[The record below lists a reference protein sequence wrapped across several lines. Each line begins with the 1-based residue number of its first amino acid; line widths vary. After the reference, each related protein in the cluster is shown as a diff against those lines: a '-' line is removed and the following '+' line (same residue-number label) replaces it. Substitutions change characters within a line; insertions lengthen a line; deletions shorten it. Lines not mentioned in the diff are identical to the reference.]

1 MTFSF
6 SAQKRGKEDVSALR
20 AERKLPG
27 VLYGPEIKPVS
38 VMADHRIFEKLYNS
52 AGEASLIDLT
62 VEDGLSA
69 GAHGKPIKVLIQD
82 VQYDPVKRVMTH
94 FDLRQI
100 NMSKEMEV
108 TVELNFV
115 GEAPAVKALG
125 GTLVKPVEGLKV
137 KCLPNDL
144 VSEITVDL
152 SVLKTFDNIIRLKD
166 LAAPSGLKLMDNP
179 EMAIAKVQ
187 APLTEE
193 QIKAMEEEG
202 KKGVEVVEQ
211 VEKKVKEGEV
221 EEAAAAAVEG
231 AKTETKPEAK
241 KEEKKKE

>member
-6 SAQKRGKEDVSALR
+6 SAQKRGKEDVVALR
-20 AERKLPG
+20 AEHKLPG

-38 VMADHRIFEKLYNS
+38 IMADSRIFEKLYNS

-62 VEDGLSA
+62 VDQ
-69 GAHGKPIKVLIQD
+69 GKPVKVLIQD
-82 VQYDPVKRVMTH
+82 VQYDPVKRMMTH

-100 NMSKEMEV
+100 NMNKEMEV
-108 TVELNFV
+108 MVELNFV

-125 GTLVKPVEGLKV
+125 GTLVKPAEGLNIR
-137 KCLPNDL
+137 CLPKDL

-152 SVLKTFDNIIRLKD
+152 NVLKTFEDIIRLKD
-166 LAAPSGLKLMDNP
+166 LAVPAGLKLLDNP

-193 QIKAMEEEG
+193 QLKAMEEEG
-202 KKGVEVVEQ
+202 KKGVEAVEK
-211 VEKKVKEGEV
+211 VEKKVKEGE
-221 EEAAAAAVEG
+221 EPDSASDEATPGKGEDV
-231 AKTETKPEAK
+231 K
-241 KEEKKKE
+241 KEEKKKG